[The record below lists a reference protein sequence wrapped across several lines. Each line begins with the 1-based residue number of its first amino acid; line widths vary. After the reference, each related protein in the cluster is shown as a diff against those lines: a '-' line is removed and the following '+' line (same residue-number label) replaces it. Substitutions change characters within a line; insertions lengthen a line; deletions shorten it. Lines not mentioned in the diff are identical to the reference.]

1 VLPTYVS
8 IKPPAYWS
16 GTLDDLKL
24 VLMSGVSPATATEV
38 NFDLVVTPVADGIA
52 DFKPTY
58 SFNQTGNPLTT
69 LNLNIGMWDSNVSI
83 TRPMMKMLN

>member
-1 VLPTYVS
+1 VS

-24 VLMSGVSPATATEV
+24 VLMSGEVSPATATEV